1 MDAKIQEFLIGG
13 LLGVFAVIALFA
25 ASRSEGAGQWG
36 GVAVFAI
43 LIGLIFYRIAR
54 VKHGN
59 GAAH

>member
-13 LLGVFAVIALFA
+13 VLAVFAVIALFA
-25 ASRSEGAGQWG
+25 AARAEGAGQWG

-43 LIGLIFYRIAR
+43 LIGLIFYRIST